1 MNAAHAVGRLSED
14 RQSPLPKRLCMT
26 PDEGAARHIRD
37 LAMRFSLGWNVSL
50 IIQSPLPKRLSMQA
64 LASSRTKRM
73 KTKIRKK
80 YGFFAEEFI
89 AEELAAKPSYYRG
102 FSAIFYD
109 EWEEYEREWQSWPTP
124 AEALG
129 RMVVAGI
136 PKSNPKLEEMQRRKA
151 ELRAKALQRTPEML
165 ALQEAARR
173 KREADEAAPGATR
186 SGSCAQTEMKTRFFI
201 ERLTN
206 EKENHHVDPP
216 PALPVVADAG
226 RPPPF

>member
-50 IIQSPLPKRLSMQA
+50 IIQSPPPKRLSMQA

-129 RMVVAGI
+129 RMVVAGNT
-136 PKSNPKLEEMQRRKA
+136 SEA
-151 ELRAKALQRTPEML
+151 CGAL
-165 ALQEAARR
+165 AEAAAAYW
-173 KREADEAAPGATR
+173 KIAAYLAHLEGYVDSMNDLPEEEADPSPA
-186 SGSCAQTEMKTRFFI
+186 K
-201 ERLTN
+201 ERN
-206 EKENHHVDPP
+206 Y
-216 PALPVVADAG
+216 
-226 RPPPF
+226 

>member
-50 IIQSPLPKRLSMQA
+50 IIQSPPPKRLSMQA

-109 EWEEYEREWQSWPTP
+109 EWEEYEREWQS
-124 AEALG
+124 
-129 RMVVAGI
+129 
-136 PKSNPKLEEMQRRKA
+136 
-151 ELRAKALQRTPEML
+151 
-165 ALQEAARR
+165 
-173 KREADEAAPGATR
+173 
-186 SGSCAQTEMKTRFFI
+186 
-201 ERLTN
+201 
-206 EKENHHVDPP
+206 
-216 PALPVVADAG
+216 
-226 RPPPF
+226 

>member
-50 IIQSPLPKRLSMQA
+50 IIQSPPPKRLSMQA

-136 PKSNPKLEEMQRRKA
+136 PKSNPKLEEMQRRRA

-173 KREADEAAPGATR
+173 KREADEAAR
-186 SGSCAQTEMKTRFFI
+186 RRCYEEWLM
-201 ERLTN
+201 
-206 EKENHHVDPP
+206 
-216 PALPVVADAG
+216 
-226 RPPPF
+226 RPDRDEDSLFYRETDQ